1 MVKRTLLTYLALAS
15 VVVFTNQACQKQQE
29 SSSQVDAVA
38 VSQNTKDGLSQVLQA
53 YYHLKD
59 AMVATDSL
67 KVKLAADSM
76 LVLLEGVDTSNLDE
90 SVSTMMTSQMDAVR
104 FNVQKIATTSSI
116 TTQREF
122 LPALTTNMI
131 ELITK
136 FNFNSQ
142 PVYKQYCPMAFGDK
156 GAYWLSDSE
165 SILNP
170 YFGDMMLTC
179 GEVKEV
185 YATK

>member
-1 MVKRTLLTYLALAS
+1 MVKRSLLNNFFFAS
-15 VVVFTNQACQKQQE
+15 LVILVAQACQKQQE
-29 SSSQVDAVA
+29 TPTQVNTVA
-38 VSQNTKDGLSQVLQA
+38 INQSTKEGLTEVLQA
-53 YYHLKD
+53 YYKLKD
-59 AMVATDSL
+59 AMVASDSN

-76 LVLLEGVDTSNLDE
+76 MVLIERVDTSNLE
-90 SVSTMMTSQMDAVR
+90 EGVSTSLTSEIDAVR
-104 FNVQKIATTSSI
+104 FNVQKIADTSGI
-116 TTQREF
+116 TAQREF
-122 LPALTTNMI
+122 LPALTTNLI

-136 FNFNSQ
+136 YNFNSQ
-142 PVYKQYCPMAFGDK
+142 PVYKQFCPMAFDDK

-185 YATK
+185 YP